1 MNYETENL
9 YLAAALL
16 TAGKKLIQPQRNG
29 SGKVIFVFD
38 NSAND
43 IQGLTEKY
51 FSSELI
57 LAVNLF
63 VNNWRDLRRLI
74 DTL

>member
-16 TAGKKLIQPQRNG
+16 TAGKKLIKPYRNG
-29 SGKVIFVFD
+29 SGKVIFLFD
-38 NSAND
+38 NSASD
-43 IQGLTEKY
+43 IQELTEKY

-57 LAVNLF
+57 LPVNLF

-74 DTL
+74 DTI